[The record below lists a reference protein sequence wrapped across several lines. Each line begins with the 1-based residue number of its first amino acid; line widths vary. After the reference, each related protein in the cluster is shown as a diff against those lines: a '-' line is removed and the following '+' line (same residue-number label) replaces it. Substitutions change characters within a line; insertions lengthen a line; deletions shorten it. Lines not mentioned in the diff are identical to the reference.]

1 MTRSDARKEAFR
13 LVFQIT
19 AHSDSYPEVVD
30 MFEQNNEAMRK
41 KDKKQYNY
49 IVNAAGSVF
58 KKMNELDE
66 IISKNLKLGWTID
79 RLSRVTLAILRLC
92 VYEIKYLDDIPSS
105 VSVNE
110 AVEIAKVYDTE
121 EAPAFINGVLSGV
134 LKNIQA

>member
-1 MTRSDARKEAFR
+1 
-13 LVFQIT
+13 
-19 AHSDSYPEVVD
+19 
-30 MFEQNNEAMRK
+30 
-41 KDKKQYNY
+41 
-49 IVNAAGSVF
+49 
-58 KKMNELDE
+58 MNELDE